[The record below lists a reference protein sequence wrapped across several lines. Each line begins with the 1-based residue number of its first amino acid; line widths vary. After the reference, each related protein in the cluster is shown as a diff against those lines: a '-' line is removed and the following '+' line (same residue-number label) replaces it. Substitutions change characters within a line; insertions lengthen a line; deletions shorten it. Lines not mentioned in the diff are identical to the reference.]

1 MSPDDPGMTAVFGTI
16 GKATIALVLFIGNLV
31 VVNLIRG
38 LPRRNLYAEA
48 IALALLQADRLFS
61 VYDTRQKEPVQTVTR
76 QLEIRLDG
84 CFMI

>member
-1 MSPDDPGMTAVFGTI
+1 MSPDDAGMTAVFGTI
-16 GKATIALVLFIGNLV
+16 GRATIALVLFIGNLV

-61 VYDTRQKEPVQTVTR
+61 VYPSSVTFR
-76 QLEIRLDG
+76 NKQVVNKLNHPEA
-84 CFMI
+84 